1 MFPATGPRLC
11 EHGLFPCM
19 TSVPSATIP
28 AAFDEGLAK
37 RGLEPLSAQLIAL
50 DDERKAAI
58 SALQAATETR
68 NALSKEIG
76 QAKAKKDEARA
87 QELMA
92 QVSALKES
100 LPQLEE
106 QERAAEKALHEALAA
121 IPNLPKD
128 DVPVGADEHGNVERH
143 RVGNPKNLAA
153 AKQHFEIGEDLGMMD
168 FETAAKMSG
177 SRFVV
182 LKSGLARLERAL
194 GQFMIDLHT
203 NEHGY
208 TEISP
213 PLLVRDDAMFGT
225 AQLPKFED
233 DQFWAFP
240 GSALEEFV
248 AVAASGQRRRR
259 SLAQD
264 AFKKIALRLD
274 PDGGSHAYQSRARTD
289 PHRGGTAASLHRAHA
304 LVPRRSGLRGS
315 RYARHDPAASVH

>member
-1 MFPATGPRLC
+1 MHDIRSIRDNPR
-11 EHGLFPCM
+11 M
-19 TSVPSATIP
+19 
-28 AAFDEGLAK
+28 FDEGLAK

-76 QAKAKKDEARA
+76 QAKARKDEARA

-106 QERAAEKALHEALAA
+106 QERAAEKALQETLAA

-128 DVPVGADEHGNVERH
+128 DVPLGADEHGNVERH
-143 RVGNPKNLAA
+143 RVGNPRNLAA
-153 AKQHFEIGEDLGMMD
+153 AKQHFEIGEDLRMMD

-177 SRFVV
+177 ARFVV

-225 AQLPKFED
+225 AQLPKF
-233 DQFWAFP
+233 
-240 GSALEEFV
+240 
-248 AVAASGQRRRR
+248 
-259 SLAQD
+259 
-264 AFKKIALRLD
+264 
-274 PDGGSHAYQSRARTD
+274 
-289 PHRGGTAASLHRAHA
+289 RG
-304 LVPRRSGLRGS
+304 
-315 RYARHDPAASVH
+315 

>member
-1 MFPATGPRLC
+1 MSTVLNPMHDIRSIRENPQRFDQ
-11 EHGLFPCM
+11 GL
-19 TSVPSATIP
+19 V
-28 AAFDEGLAK
+28 K
-37 RGLEPLSAQLIAL
+37 RGLEPLSAKVIAL
-50 DDERKAAI
+50 DDRRKAAI
-58 SALQAATETR
+58 SGLQAATETR

-76 QAKAKKDEARA
+76 QAKARKDEARA

-100 LPQLEE
+100 LPHLEQE
-106 QERAAEKALHEALAA
+106 ERAAEKELHDALAA

-128 DVPVGADEHGNVERH
+128 DVPEGADEHGNVERH

-153 AKQHFEIGEDLGMMD
+153 AKQHFEIGEDLRMMD

-177 SRFVV
+177 ARFVV
-182 LKSGLARLERAL
+182 LKKGLARLERAL

-233 DQFWAFP
+233 DQFWAFA
-240 GSALEEFV
+240 GSSLEDF
-248 AVAASGQRRRR
+248 AACCCERR
-259 SLAQD
+259 Q
-264 AFKKIALRLD
+264 
-274 PDGGSHAYQSRARTD
+274 
-289 PHRGGTAASLHRAHA
+289 
-304 LVPRRSGLRGS
+304 
-315 RYARHDPAASVH
+315 